1 MKSSLSFAPH
11 RLAPL
16 NFYLNSQIL
25 SGVSNIPKLLL
36 YLLLVSAPSC
46 TMTSNGLMG
55 LLKRHPSLTREQFS
69 DYWLN
74 THAAIAIPW
83 ALANGCV
90 HYVQI
95 HNPRLTTAAAVSPP
109 ADLDIAEWDGAA
121 ELVFEPPPGFKESA
135 KAKDFF
141 RRVVVPDEKK
151 FLIDEARKHAKFV
164 DAGMVEGERIVLV
177 ENGKIAVD
185 KDGQLVVDITEAMK
199 VWDEWVVEDDEGK

>member
-1 MKSSLSFAPH
+1 
-11 RLAPL
+11 
-16 NFYLNSQIL
+16 
-25 SGVSNIPKLLL
+25 
-36 YLLLVSAPSC
+36 
-46 TMTSNGLMG
+46 MG

-69 DYWLN
+69 DYWLH
-74 THAAIAIPW
+74 THAVTAIPW

-90 HYVQI
+90 YYVQI
-95 HNPRLTTAAAVSPP
+95 HNPRLTTAAAETAA

-121 ELVFEPPPGFKESA
+121 ELVLKPPPGFKESA

-164 DAGMVEGERIVLV
+164 DAGTVEGERVVLV
-177 ENGKIAVD
+177 ENGKIAVG
-185 KDGQLVVDITEAMK
+185 KGGRPVVDITEAMK